1 MSARR
6 GENPRSK
13 QRDISQEFKS
23 FASLSKQLKSII
35 HDSNS
40 TLTEL
45 RTSGSLVWDE
55 ESQKNFHLE
64 DSELSFV
71 SNVVASQPRIVIF
84 GQSFAAKATL
94 ANHLLGED
102 VLGVPPLGTQDDK
115 AYRLIRI
122 KYGQRRCSSLS
133 LQESFELIDHNSMNL
148 QDRDWQTIPEWQVR
162 IHSEGRSKDPAS
174 NAIADVTLN
183 KTLLSYNVQIVISPH
198 NLTGSNVQRTF
209 EKCVGS
215 GLPIIMYALDGDSLT
230 RECQNSLLDLRAA
243 AHEYPLLFVDCCLKY
258 RPQIRLPPRK
268 SLDYSSSDSQSPEDC
283 EDDSAYDTD
292 EVGAKAGTPN
302 LNSGRGSNGGDAYRQ
317 SSLMSQLRNLGFLS
331 DVNFESKSNQHL
343 LSSRFENIHNGP
355 GVVQSIHY
363 ILQWYLVQSA
373 SFLHRLHLKCMNMF
387 IMSAFDMQRDI
398 LITPKRLEFAK
409 KREAELFESLK
420 GLAEERQ
427 VAISEMIRDTV
438 ESMENELVEEA
449 VKCELRDIEE
459 SQEIEGISQSKAVK
473 QCTQQIKDLVLTSLR
488 AAVVERLVSTVDR
501 LQDSYL
507 GTLERC
513 LQSLEAEGDKDST
526 SSTSHALQKILN
538 SAYQI
543 EVSVRSSSSV
553 VKVFFERM
561 KEILQS
567 MKPFKAPPSLNEEWK
582 RKVASTM
589 IDNLDNQKLAKS
601 LCSQFKSRLQNSH
614 ESFLSSLRQLEV
626 KHSGR
631 LEKTEE
637 KRMKVRKHHAPVLAR
652 LALESTSFKDKV
664 LHGMPKLEREIGR
677 GQYGVVYSCK
687 SWGGLMHC
695 AVKSVVPPD
704 DKHWNDLAMEF
715 HYTRSIPAHKRIVA
729 IAGSVVDQ
737 GYGGGGCSLA
747 VLLIMERMQRD
758 LHTGIKMGLDL
769 PSRLQVALDVVEGIR
784 YLHSLGL
791 VHRDIKLKNVLLDA
805 GDRGKITDLGFC
817 KPEAMMSGSIV
828 GTPIHM
834 APELFTGRYDHTV
847 DTYAFGILF
856 WYIIAGHV
864 KLPQNF
870 EKCHNKDHLW
880 SSVKQGTRPE
890 RLRLFDDECW
900 NLMASCWA
908 GEMSQR
914 PLLGVVHEQLQE
926 IRCRALER
934 IRPKGSMP
942 DIQTDPQL
950 ISSNIL

>member
-1 MSARR
+1 MA
-6 GENPRSK
+6 
-13 QRDISQEFKS
+13 QLWQQISQ
-23 FASLSKQLKSII
+23 
-35 HDSNS
+35 
-40 TLTEL
+40 
-45 RTSGSLVWDE
+45 
-55 ESQKNFHLE
+55 SQKNFHLE

-148 QDRDWQTIPEWQVR
+148 QDRDWQTIPEWQ
-162 IHSEGRSKDPAS
+162 
-174 NAIADVTLN
+174 
-183 KTLLSYNVQIVISPH
+183 
-198 NLTGSNVQRTF
+198 GSCARVPPLV
-209 EKCVGS
+209 CG
-215 GLPIIMYALDGDSLT
+215 
-230 RECQNSLLDLRAA
+230 
-243 AHEYPLLFVDCCLKY
+243 LLFEVS
-258 RPQIRLPPRK
+258 PPD
-268 SLDYSSSDSQSPEDC
+268 SIAAEEILDYSSSDSQSPEDC

-302 LNSGRGSNGGDAYRQ
+302 LNSGRGSNGGDACRQ
-317 SSLMSQLRNLGFLS
+317 SSLMLQLRNLGFLS

-343 LSSRFENIHNGP
+343 LSSRLESIHNGP
-355 GVVQSIHY
+355 RVVQSIHY

-715 HYTRSIPAHKRIVA
+715 HYTSPQEDSGHCWFCRGPRLRRR
-729 IAGSVVDQ
+729 
-737 GYGGGGCSLA
+737 GCSLA

-791 VHRDIKLKNVLLDA
+791 VHRDIKLKNVL
-805 GDRGKITDLGFC
+805 
-817 KPEAMMSGSIV
+817 PEAMMSGSIV